1 MDGEADYH
9 FGFQVAV
16 VGTDAGSR
24 RRVVD
29 SVLRSKHVTVL
40 ERAKADEISHVVALY
55 DDAGTLLQIELVEVP
70 TEGRHAST
78 AKYLCQGSTVM
89 VIAIEASA
97 HASEWEAAASHCSS
111 DCCVIVAI
119 TSENAPTETMI
130 SEARHWAQSRSFLS
144 LQLGFEDVLTVVVAT
159 AAELIPN
166 PPDPSALVGTH
177 IRIGTLVEGDEM
189 FREALVVSNTGL
201 EA

>member
-1 MDGEADYH
+1 MDGDADYH
-9 FGFQVAV
+9 FGFQVSV
-16 VGTDAGSR
+16 LGTDTASR

-40 ERAKADEISHVVALY
+40 ERASADEVSQVVALY

-70 TEGRHAST
+70 TEGRHASA

-89 VIAIEASA
+89 VVAIEASA
-97 HASEWEAAASHCSS
+97 PVSDWEAAASHCSS
-111 DCCVIVAI
+111 DCAVIVAI
-119 TSENAPTETMI
+119 TSSNAPTETMI
-130 SEARHWAQSRSFLS
+130 SEARHWAQSRSFQC

-177 IRIGTLVEGDEM
+177 IRLGALVESDEV
-189 FREALVVSNTGL
+189 FREALVVNTGL